1 MDGETR
7 AGAAWVSDA
16 RRPAGRRGP
25 AHCGR
30 GTVDGEQPRV
40 EEAAAADDTVR
51 TRATACRDVRR
62 QAPATLRFVCIC
74 TPRDAGCKLH
84 TCSLIILL

>member
-16 RRPAGRRGP
+16 SRPAGRRGP

-62 QAPATLRFVCIC
+62 QAPATLR
-74 TPRDAGCKLH
+74 GK
-84 TCSLIILL
+84 